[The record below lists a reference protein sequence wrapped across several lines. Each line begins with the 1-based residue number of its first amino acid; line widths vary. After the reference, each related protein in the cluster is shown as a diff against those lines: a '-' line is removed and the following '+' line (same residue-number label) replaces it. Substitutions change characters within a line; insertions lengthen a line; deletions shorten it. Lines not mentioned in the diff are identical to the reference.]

1 MVFLIALIENWLL
14 KYIYNFNTFCYH
26 HRQLEIFQ
34 QNNPGGGMGRDKLK
48 NKQTN
53 KKLFLGKFSYILEN
67 PTHLYTNSFSLIL
80 PK

>member
-1 MVFLIALIENWLL
+1 MVVLIALIENWLL

-34 QNNPGGGMGRDKLK
+34 QNNPGGGVGRDKLK
-48 NKQTN
+48 NKQTKN
-53 KKLFLGKFSYILEN
+53 SFWESSPIILEN